1 MSRSWSHPH
10 GRWRW
15 TVGAAVLGAVF
26 AAVAWTLRRP
36 EQRAT
41 ERPAST
47 AGAPAEALR
56 VPPPIAELAP
66 IAREPVAGVAVRGI
80 VRLPGGDP
88 ATGALV
94 VVFRAL
100 TGWPEWQRERLDE
113 ATTGVD
119 GSFQFRVGSAH
130 GLLLGFEHPRFA
142 GGLVDAR
149 SDGEANELQLQPGFE
164 LTGIVRNPDGAVV
177 VGARVAVEGVAG
189 DDRPVAVALTG
200 NDGRY
205 AFANLLGG
213 PARVV
218 ARHPSWQPAA
228 QPAVVLGD
236 QRRVDLQFARPA
248 QAPFRGRVVRAGSVE
263 GIGGAVVQLL
273 PLSGKLGL
281 VDAHEARTLADGS
294 FEIDGLMRGS
304 MRLFVRHPDF
314 GAVAMTKVVGRSGA
328 ASEPG
333 AEVAGAIVELPRRS
347 LVSGELRGPAVADAA
362 SAVLQIRDAAG
373 QLAYASVEADGRF
386 RFASPLSPGMARLR
400 VVDARVA
407 FQRSATAE
415 IDVRVEEAPATRI
428 DLLIERPAIAS
439 GRLVDEQGA
448 PIVGATFV
456 PTKLLA
462 DNARLLGD
470 AAMQLDF
477 GAIGSQVA
485 QLFAADREQVVARS
499 GVDGHFELRGQKAN
513 TLLRVSAR
521 GYGTRLLRLE
531 SPTQDLRTV
540 VLPPGCRIEGR
551 VRRGGRPVAGATVL
565 VVGSGESTGG
575 ELLTQA
581 TVTTDGAGAFRF
593 EDVMPGRYR
602 VRARLPSQP
611 AGSTTVV
618 DASPRAAVLVA
629 LTLGSGRRVQGTVV
643 GSDGEPVASAV
654 VALRGALGVG
664 AVSDERGD
672 FVLEVPERDVEL
684 DVSVQERRAATTVAV
699 PVRQRQVVVRLDL
712 PPVCTVMGR
721 VVGLPGRRPLPAVVL
736 RFVAADGEAADSR
749 VVWVE
754 TPDGELRHAA
764 HPTGRGRLEIWCEG
778 YAPFAL
784 PEREFVA
791 NEVVTLGE
799 LQLEPG
805 CRLHGVVR
813 DRAGRPVA
821 DAVVLLGEESDLD
834 QFLVRA
840 RSQADGSF
848 RLQGVSHR
856 SSRLVVRAPGF
867 APAVVDLELPRDV
880 LSPTPFV
887 VTLDRGTTIVAR
899 LAPELQR
906 GGAVVTLRRGGRSVA
921 AVEADEAGNAVFPNR
936 GPGHYALAVVG
947 AIQAAKP
954 VDVDGSA
961 ERVVVALP

>member
-1 MSRSWSHPH
+1 MAR
-10 GRWRW
+10 
-15 TVGAAVLGAVF
+15 L
-26 AAVAWTLRRP
+26 
-36 EQRAT
+36 
-41 ERPAST
+41 PAPP
-47 AGAPAEALR
+47 PALPNQALR
-56 VPPPIAELAP
+56 APQPIAELAP
-66 IAREPVAGVAVRGI
+66 VGREQAVGDVVRGI

-88 ATGALV
+88 AAGAV
-94 VVFRAL
+94 VAVFRAL

-113 ATTGVD
+113 ATTGGD
-119 GSFQFRVGSAH
+119 GSFQFRVAGAH

-149 SDGEANELQLQPGFE
+149 SDGAPNELQLQPGFD
-164 LTGIVRNPDGAVV
+164 LTGIVRNPEGTVI
-177 VGARVAVEGVAG
+177 VGARVAVEGVPG
-189 DDRPVAVALTG
+189 DDRPVVVAVTG

-205 AFANLLGG
+205 AFANLPAG

-218 ARHPSWQPAA
+218 ARHPSWQPVA

-248 QAPFRGRVVRAGSVE
+248 QASFRGRVVRAGSVD
-263 GIGGAVVQLL
+263 GIAGAVVQLL

-294 FEIDGLMRGS
+294 FEIGGLARGS

-314 GAVAMTKVVGRSGA
+314 GAVAMTKVVGRAGTAPDSG
-328 ASEPG
+328 E
-333 AEVAGAIVELPRRS
+333 EQAGTIVELPRRS
-347 LVSGELRGPAVADAA
+347 LVSGELRGPALAGAA
-362 SAVLQIRDAAG
+362 SVVLQIRDAAG
-373 QLAYASVEADGRF
+373 QLAYAPVDADGRF
-386 RFASPLSPGMARLR
+386 RFASPLSPGVASLR
-400 VVDARVA
+400 VVDGLMA

-415 IDVRVEEAPATRI
+415 VDVRVEDGPSTRLE
-428 DLLIERPAIAS
+428 LLVEKPPIAR
-439 GRLVDEQGA
+439 GRLVDERGA
-448 PIVGATFV
+448 PIAGAEFV
-456 PTKLLA
+456 STKLLA
-462 DNARLLGD
+462 DNARSLGD
-470 AAMQLDF
+470 AAVQLDL

-485 QLFAADREQVVARS
+485 QLFAADRERVVARS
-499 GVDGHFELRGQKAN
+499 DADGRFELRGLKAN
-513 TLLRVSAR
+513 ALLRISAR
-521 GYGTRLLRLE
+521 GHGTRLVRLE
-531 SPTQDLRTV
+531 SSTQDFGTV

-565 VVGSGESTGG
+565 VVGSGERAGG

-581 TVTTDGAGAFRF
+581 VVTTNGAGAFRID
-593 EDVMPGRYR
+593 DVMPGTYR

-611 AGSTTVV
+611 AGTTTLV
-618 DASPRAAVLVA
+618 DARPRAPAFA
-629 LTLGSGRRVQGTVV
+629 TLTLGSGRRLQGTVV
-643 GSDGEPVASAV
+643 GSDGEPVAGAV
-654 VALRGALGVG
+654 VALRGALGIA

-672 FVLEVPERDVEL
+672 FVLEVPDRDIEL
-684 DVSVQERRAATTVAV
+684 EVSVQERRAATTLAV
-699 PVRQRQVVVRLDL
+699 PARERQIVARLEL
-712 PPVCTVMGR
+712 PPVCTVTAR
-721 VVGLPGRRPLPAVVL
+721 LFGLPGRRPLPAVVL
-736 RFVAADGEAADSR
+736 RFVAADGEGADGR

-764 HPTGRGRLEIWCEG
+764 CPTGRGRLEIWCEG
-778 YAPFAL
+778 YAPVAL
-784 PEREFVA
+784 PEREFLA
-791 NEVVTLGE
+791 NEVVALGE

-856 SSRLVVRAPGF
+856 SSRLVVHAPGF

-887 VTLDRGTTIVAR
+887 VTLDRGTTIIAR

-921 AVEADEAGNAVFPNR
+921 TVEADEAGHAVFPNR
-936 GPGHYALAVVG
+936 GPGRYSLAVVG
-947 AIQAAKP
+947 ASHVERPIE
-954 VDVDGSA
+954 VDGAA

>member
-15 TVGAAVLGAVF
+15 IVGAVVLGAVV

-36 EQRAT
+36 EPRAV
-41 ERPAST
+41 ERSAPT
-47 AGAPAEALR
+47 AGAPAKALR
-56 VPPPIAELAP
+56 APPPIAELVP
-66 IAREPVAGVAVRGI
+66 SAREPVAGVAVRGI
-80 VRLPGGDP
+80 VRLPGGEP
-88 ATGALV
+88 AAGALV

-113 ATTGVD
+113 ATTGGD
-119 GSFQFRVGSAH
+119 GSFQFRVGTAH

-142 GGLVDAR
+142 GGLVEAR
-149 SDGEANELQLQPGFE
+149 SDGEVHELQLQPGFD

-177 VGARVAVEGVAG
+177 AGARVAVEGVPG
-189 DDRPVAVALTG
+189 DDRPVAVAPTG

-205 AFANLLGG
+205 AFANLLAG

-218 ARHPSWQPAA
+218 ARHPSWQPVA

-248 QAPFRGRVVRAGSVE
+248 QASFRGRVVRAGSVD
-263 GIGGAVVQLL
+263 GIAGAVVQLL

-294 FEIDGLMRGS
+294 FEVGGLARGN

-314 GAVAMTKVVGRSGA
+314 GAVAMTKVVGRAGPATESG
-328 ASEPG
+328 E
-333 AEVAGAIVELPRRS
+333 EQAGTVIELPRRS
-347 LVSGELRGPAVADAA
+347 LVSGELRGPALAEAA
-362 SAVLQIRDAAG
+362 AVMLQLRDAAG
-373 QLAYASVEADGRF
+373 QLAYAPVDADGRF
-386 RFASPLSPGMARLR
+386 RFASPLSPGVASLR
-400 VVDARVA
+400 VVDGVVA
-407 FQRSATAE
+407 FQRSATVE
-415 IDVRVEEAPATRI
+415 VDVRVEEGPSTR
-428 DLLIERPAIAS
+428 LELFVERPAIAR
-439 GRLVDEQGA
+439 GRLVDERGA
-448 PIVGATFV
+448 PIAGAEFV

-462 DNARLLGD
+462 DNARSLGD
-470 AAMQLDF
+470 AAVQLDL

-485 QLFAADREQVVARS
+485 QLFAADRERVIARS
-499 GVDGHFELRGQKAN
+499 GTDGRFELRGQRAN
-513 TLLRVSAR
+513 ALLRISAR
-521 GYGTRLLRLE
+521 GHGTRLVRLE
-531 SPTQDLRTV
+531 SPTQDLGTV

-551 VRRGGRPVAGATVL
+551 VRRGGRPVVGATVL
-565 VVGSGESTGG
+565 VVGSGERAGG

-581 TVTTDGAGAFRF
+581 MVTTDGAGAFRVD
-593 EDVMPGRYR
+593 DVMPGTYR

-611 AGSTTVV
+611 AGTTTVV
-618 DASPRAAVLVA
+618 DARPRAPTFAT
-629 LTLGSGRRVQGTVV
+629 LTLGSGRRLQGTVV
-643 GSDGEPVASAV
+643 GSDGEPVANAV
-654 VALRGALGVG
+654 VALRGVLGI
-664 AVSDERGD
+664 ATVSDERGD
-672 FVLEVPERDVEL
+672 FVLEVPDREVEL
-684 DVSVQERRAATTVAV
+684 EVSVQERRAATTVAV
-699 PVRQRQVVVRLDL
+699 PARERQVVARLEL
-712 PPVCTVMGR
+712 PPVCTVTAR

-736 RFVAADGEAADSR
+736 RYVAADGADAGGS

-754 TPDGELRHAA
+754 TPDGELRHAGC
-764 HPTGRGRLEIWCEG
+764 PTGRGRLEVWCEG
-778 YAPFAL
+778 YAPIAL

-791 NEVVTLGE
+791 NEVVALGE

-813 DRAGRPVA
+813 DRAGRPIA

-834 QFLVRA
+834 QFLVRI

-856 SSRLVVRAPGF
+856 SSRLVVHAPGF

-899 LAPELQR
+899 LASELQR
-906 GGAVVTLRRGGRSVA
+906 GGAVVTLRRGGRAVA
-921 AVEADEAGNAVFPNR
+921 TVEADEAGNAVFPNR
-936 GPGHYALAVVG
+936 NPGRYALAVVG
-947 AIQAAKP
+947 ASQAEKAIE
-954 VDVDGSA
+954 VDGGT
-961 ERVVVALP
+961 ERLVVALP